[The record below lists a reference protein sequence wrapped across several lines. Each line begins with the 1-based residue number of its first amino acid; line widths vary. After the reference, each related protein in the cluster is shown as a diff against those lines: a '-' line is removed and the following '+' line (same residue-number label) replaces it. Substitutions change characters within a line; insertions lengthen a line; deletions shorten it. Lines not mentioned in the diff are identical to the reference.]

1 MARNVFALDNPK
13 GEFIVKNGSHFEMDT
28 TGHTWI
34 DSTGVISISSGER
47 VSLGSTV
54 HLPAKT
60 MLGGRDTSSQYEQ
73 ARTYRD
79 IWRITV

>member
-1 MARNVFALDNPK
+1 
-13 GEFIVKNGSHFEMDT
+13 MDT

-60 MLGGRDTSSQYEQ
+60 MLGEGDTSSQYEQ
-73 ARTYRD
+73 ASYHALGINIKKELTELNGGLQYNGM
-79 IWRITV
+79 IPLIM